1 VKGLALKSSKTKAKS
16 LDSGFRR
23 NDELKSKN
31 WIPAFAGMT
40 SGERAK
46 AGFQLSLE

>member
-1 VKGLALKSSKTKAKS
+1 VGVACWCWWAAKGKE

-23 NDELKSKN
+23 NDEIEEQN

-40 SGERAK
+40 S
-46 AGFQLSLE
+46 

>member
-1 VKGLALKSSKTKAKS
+1 MTARQAGDHGA

-23 NDELKSKN
+23 NDETVGELLTMAL

-40 SGERAK
+40 R
-46 AGFQLSLE
+46 L

>member
-1 VKGLALKSSKTKAKS
+1 MPDPIRHSGFLI

-23 NDELKSKN
+23 NDEKEARMTRRDDV

-40 SGERAK
+40 RRKPE
-46 AGFQLSLE
+46 